1 MHGNS
6 FRSLRENKISDLYAQ
21 HFKMGGSLKDE
32 IRKTQL
38 EAMKTVIIE

>member
-1 MHGNS
+1 MVDK
-6 FRSLRENKISDLYAQ
+6 LTEALIT
-21 HFKMGGSLKDE
+21 MGGSLKDE